1 MTKSS
6 SLFIIQRLARRKD
19 MPQSE
24 ESMSPPKEIALLE
37 MLSLVYEEMDI
48 DAIEERFVNL
58 TAEIFGFDRVG
69 LFFVKHRKGMLQGK
83 LCRGFE
89 PGTISSLEIPV
100 TAGNMLTRPLVTG
113 FPVFNKEAK
122 ADPSILML
130 GLENFAL
137 VPIVNKKRLCCWQI
151 KKCYKTDCPAFGK
164 RWLRCWLVP
173 GTKCGDV
180 PMDDCGQKEQMCQDC
195 EVYAQ
200 QDVDA
205 VEGVMVVDNSVSNRP
220 IHPEEVTLLSIVAHA
235 VGGAINN
242 TKVYTRTLRE
252 SIQDELTGLYNRRF
266 FNERLLDEVERTRR
280 YGGYFSIVI
289 CDIDLFKR
297 INDTYGHP
305 VGDRVLVQVASLL
318 QNNIRSS
325 DMACRYGGEE
335 FALLLLNSSKELAC
349 SLAEQLRKKLA
360 ATAMSDIDGE
370 CITASFGVAT
380 FGTDSI
386 SFEGLVSK
394 ADQALYLAKTQGRNQ
409 VQTL

>member
-1 MTKSS
+1 MT
-6 SLFIIQRLARRKD
+6 
-19 MPQSE
+19 QSE
-24 ESMSPPKEIALLE
+24 ESMAPPKEIALLE

-89 PGTISSLEIPV
+89 PGAISSLEIPV
-100 TAGNMLTRPLVTG
+100 TAGNLLTRPLVTG
-113 FPVFNKEAK
+113 FPVFNKETNTDASTLK
-122 ADPSILML
+122 L
-130 GLENFAL
+130 GLTNFAL
-137 VPIVNKKRLCCWQI
+137 VPIVNKKRLSCWQI
-151 KKCYKTDCPAFGK
+151 KKCYKNDCPAFGK

-180 PMDDCGQKEQMCQDC
+180 PMDDCGQKELMCQEC

-220 IHPEEVTLLSIVAHA
+220 IHPEQVTLLSIVSHA

-242 TKVYTRTLRE
+242 AKVYSRTLRE
-252 SIQDELTGLYNRRF
+252 SIHDELTGLYNRRF

-280 YGGYFSIVI
+280 YGGHFSIVI
-289 CDIDLFKR
+289 CDIDFFKR
-297 INDTYGHP
+297 INDTFGHP
-305 VGDRVLVQVASLL
+305 IGDRVLVQVASVL

-335 FALLLLNSSKELAC
+335 FAVLLLNADKDLAC
-349 SLAEQLRKKLA
+349 SLAEQLRKKMA
-360 ATAMSDIDGE
+360 ATPMADIGGD

-380 FGTDSI
+380 FGKDSI

-394 ADQALYLAKTQGRNQ
+394 ADQALYQAKTQGRNQ
-409 VQTL
+409 VQSL